1 MYTTTTN
8 IKKKNKRMRFLAQ
21 MQHAGTCRV
30 IGRNEEGILATLGL
44 VERRIDNH
52 VGLVFGEAYRLQL

>member
-1 MYTTTTN
+1 
-8 IKKKNKRMRFLAQ
+8 
-21 MQHAGTCRV
+21 MQHACPCRV